1 MKNKMEP
8 ENAHLEKHLQSTSLG
23 SMWCQPT
30 QQKTISFIHHIKKQ
44 LISYWE
50 KHIFSDF
57 FQQQKGF
64 FLFQHIAWGPHRPHL
79 CQDAYIRTS
88 ESLSAIVADYAL
100 DDDKLPGR

>member
-1 MKNKMEP
+1 MSHGN
-8 ENAHLEKHLQSTSLG
+8 NIFS
-23 SMWCQPT
+23 
-30 QQKTISFIHHIKKQ
+30 KKQ

-50 KHIFSDF
+50 KHMFSDF

-64 FLFQHIAWGPHRPHL
+64 FGSHRSGVWGPHRPHL